1 MSRQKLKYATNQ
13 QMVLDIRPKASH
25 NIPPEASRL
34 SFNCIVPVNEAN
46 CFNIKFVH
54 QPSSTA
60 RVATQRTL
68 NTTHFRIFMSNGF
81 EKYKFHSMLPLLPFK
96 HETTSGNWEE
106 RKKGGK
112 GEHHLFSEQKK
123 RGKRSSIF
131 YFASCFTSLP
141 RLESTTFLI

>member
-13 QMVLDIRPKASH
+13 QMLLDIRPQAAH

-34 SFNCIVPVNEAN
+34 SFNSIVPVNEAN

-81 EKYKFHSMLPLLPFK
+81 EKYKFYSMLPVFIDSTAL
-96 HETTSGNWEE
+96 
-106 RKKGGK
+106 RKVDRGLIKWAK
-112 GEHHLFSEQKK
+112 PIYYLFLCIALTREN
-123 RGKRSSIF
+123 
-131 YFASCFTSLP
+131 
-141 RLESTTFLI
+141 